1 MEPRRLVGLAFTVLA
16 LTLAL
21 PLMIASGAA
30 SATTASAPSVIAS
43 VKPEMVLYA
52 LTAASGSLKAIP
64 GNEGSFVMSLQ
75 RPSSQ
80 VTWFTDRPM
89 RDSGF
94 IPTVEFTKGWKST
107 NFVTDPPNVALVMR
121 SPSGRTDTLVA
132 VMSRPAVSA
141 SGAFTAHLR
150 LLSAQEAQALKGSLA
165 RHAARSLATVPARFT
180 AAALFIDDMKG
191 HMVIADIKGQMGDG
205 NEG

>member
-1 MEPRRLVGLAFTVLA
+1 MKPRRLVALAITAAALSLA
-16 LTLAL
+16 V
-21 PLMIASGAA
+21 PLVRASDAVA
-30 SATTASAPSVIAS
+30 DTTASARSATPST
-43 VKPEMVLYA
+43 KPEMVLYA
-52 LTAASGSLKAIP
+52 LTAASGSLKEIP
-64 GNEGSFVMSLQ
+64 GSDGNFVMSLQ
-75 RPSSQ
+75 RPSRQ
-80 VTWFTDRPM
+80 VTWFTDRPV

-94 IPTVEFTKGWKST
+94 IPTVEFTKQWKST

-121 SPSGRTDTLVA
+121 NPSGRTDTLVA
-132 VMSRPAVSA
+132 VMSQPAVSA

-165 RHAARSLATVPARFT
+165 RHAARSMATVPARFT

-191 HMVIADIKGQMGDG
+191 QMSDG